1 MQFIVSLHVDRY
13 LGVIAMV
20 PTIFIS
26 VQIQIPTMSVLRIL
40 DIRMIILIMKEE
52 HQRLILFLQ
61 VHTFLQQL
69 KLKYL
74 RNLNNSYF
82 DSKRNLKG

>member
-20 PTIFIS
+20 TTIFIS
-26 VQIQIPTMSVLRIL
+26 VQIQIPTMSVLLIL